1 MIKVKTKPTI
11 REATCGCCK
20 AQLEF
25 ESCDI
30 QEDNLGDPFVTCP
43 NCGSKVWL
51 SWDDEEEKEKRITST
66 NLAYPSDFYH
76 FGGAE
81 SKKIG
86 ATETQKWCREIL
98 KKLEDDPDETFY
110 YTGSGDTIVI
120 GVRCG
125 NEIEIYVA
133 HGYDNCTV
141 FNTEE
146 EAE

>member
-11 REATCGCCK
+11 MEADCNCCK
-20 AQLEF
+20 ARLEF

-30 QEDNLGDPFVTCP
+30 QEDSLGDLFVTCP
-43 NCGSKVWL
+43 NCGCKVWL
-51 SWDDEEEKEKRITST
+51 APDEEVKEKKITSKSIS
-66 NLAYPSDFYH
+66 YPSDFYH
-76 FGGAE
+76 FGGPE
-81 SKKIG
+81 SKKVG
-86 ATETQKWCREIL
+86 ETETQKWCREIL

-125 NEIEIYVA
+125 GDIEIYVA